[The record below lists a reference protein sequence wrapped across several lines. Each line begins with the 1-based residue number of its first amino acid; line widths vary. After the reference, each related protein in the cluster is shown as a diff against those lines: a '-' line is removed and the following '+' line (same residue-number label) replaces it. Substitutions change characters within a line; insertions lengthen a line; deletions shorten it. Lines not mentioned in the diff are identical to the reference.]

1 MNIVAY
7 TDGSASKN
15 RSGYGYV
22 VLAEDEKVYEG
33 AGTGGQGTTNQQME
47 LAAVVEAL
55 DWINN
60 NYDIESSGHTVT
72 I

>member
-22 VLAEDEKVYEG
+22 ILAEDEKVKAKE
-33 AGTGGQGTTNQQME
+33 E
-47 LAAVVEAL
+47 
-55 DWINN
+55 
-60 NYDIESSGHTVT
+60 
-72 I
+72 